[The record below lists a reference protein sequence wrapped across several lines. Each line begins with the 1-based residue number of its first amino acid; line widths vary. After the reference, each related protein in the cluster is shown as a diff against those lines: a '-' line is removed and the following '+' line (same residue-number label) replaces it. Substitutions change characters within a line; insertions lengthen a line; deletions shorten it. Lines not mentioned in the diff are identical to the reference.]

1 MPGEPTEISDEL
13 TDAELDE
20 IEVRRCKIEGVIG
33 EILWACG
40 FVAALRV
47 TRARLAAAEAELEK
61 WHEAARLTDEYADE
75 YEADVQC
82 PFIVWSRGW
91 SLYDVA
97 HPEPEEAP

>member
-1 MPGEPTEISDEL
+1 MSSEL
-13 TDAELDE
+13 TDAELDA
-20 IEVRRCKIEGVIG
+20 IERECAVLIRYDGPGGTSSDVLR
-33 EILWACG
+33 L
-40 FVAALRV
+40 VAALRV